1 MNLNMVDN
9 AGGVPKTT
17 ISQENV
23 EKDFVLEDRLG
34 KQTENFLA
42 RSVTMDE
49 SLMHHYNVETKM
61 YRVGT
66 LRLSANRQI
75 QDLTTGRE
83 GRDFSEI
90 SIESGLDY

>member
-1 MNLNMVDN
+1 
-9 AGGVPKTT
+9 
-17 ISQENV
+17 
-23 EKDFVLEDRLG
+23 
-34 KQTENFLA
+34 
-42 RSVTMDE
+42 MDE